1 MKIRTNL
8 FSIFLMTAFAFGVMS
23 IQSCGDDDV
32 EGCTDPQSTNYNADA
47 TIDDGSCAYERDA
60 FIGEYLSV
68 FACPMTLAFVSND
81 SLIIKIDPSLD
92 EANKT
97 EVILNIPISGVDVS
111 LRGTVAN
118 GTLTISDELKDVVI
132 PNVPF
137 IGTIMGDV
145 IGEGSATMSNNN
157 NTLNGNV
164 MVTVKTPLTDIV
176 DNCTIVGQRQ

>member
-8 FSIFLMTAFAFGVMS
+8 FAIFLMSAFVFGMLS
-23 IQSCGDDDV
+23 IQSCGDDDI
-32 EGCTDPQSTNYNADA
+32 EGCTDPEGTNYNAEA
-47 TIDDGSCAYERDA
+47 TIDDGSCTYERDA
-60 FIGEYLSV
+60 FIGEYLAT
-68 FACPMTLAFVSND
+68 FTCPMTLAFVSND

-92 EANKT
+92 ETNKS

-118 GTLTISDELKDVVI
+118 GTLTINDELKDVVI
-132 PNVPF
+132 PDVPF

-145 IGEGSATMSNNN
+145 LGEGTATMSNDN

-164 MVTVKTPLTDIV
+164 MVTVKTPITDIV